1 MFCLL
6 VLRRNSYGCDRYLS
20 YAARKKVPNA
30 VEVVVK
36 VKSIFWKL
44 SQNAFSKVKN
54 GCNLQMTFIFFNVV
68 VNSFLANYICSFV
81 TFFFTWPINL
91 CYLSS
96 FSSSVIRNLREL
108 SSFLTGPKINNC
120 QKEVAN
126 YPTTLLPRYPAAAA
140 SSAKLELE
148 LASRRS

>member
-1 MFCLL
+1 MDVTDTYHMQLE
-6 VLRRNSYGCDRYLS
+6 
-20 YAARKKVPNA
+20 KKVPNA

-81 TFFFTWPINL
+81 TFFYVAYQFV
-91 CYLSS
+91 LS
-96 FSSSVIRNLREL
+96 
-108 SSFLTGPKINNC
+108 
-120 QKEVAN
+120 
-126 YPTTLLPRYPAAAA
+126 
-140 SSAKLELE
+140 
-148 LASRRS
+148 